1 VAVGVVVTGELLHH
15 RLVSRE
21 QLKALMHESAYQ
33 PLVEK
38 APPMLLG
45 DGIQYITDL
54 SLELLLFTI
63 RPLRLSHQDPAS
75 EHWRTPLEVP
85 NKEPLAFVCADGGR
99 ERDPQ
104 VGRLP

>member
-1 VAVGVVVTGELLHH
+1 
-15 RLVSRE
+15 
-21 QLKALMHESAYQ
+21 
-33 PLVEK
+33 
-38 APPMLLG
+38 MLLG

-75 EHWRTPLEVP
+75 EHWRTPLEVA
-85 NKEPLAFVCADGGR
+85 NKEPLAFVSTNEGR

-104 VGRLP
+104 VGRLPWSTKLNVEGDDEWLIAPVRVQPQA